1 MADPYFSPAD
11 RERIHR
17 EVDAILDG
25 ALSMGPNVREF
36 EKEFAALCE
45 VPHAIAMHTC
55 TAALEI
61 ALGAC
66 GVEGGEVI
74 VPPQTF
80 VATGLAARFAGAI
93 PVFAEISPSTLCLD
107 FEDVKR
113 RVTPR
118 TRAIIVVYMAG
129 LIPPEIFELRSFCDQ
144 HGIKLIED
152 AAHAPGAV
160 RAGRTAGSIGHAGCF
175 SFYPTK
181 VMTSGEGGMLTT
193 SDDAVAAYARSMQH
207 RGRDMR
213 ASVEQYVLA
222 GRNLRMTELA
232 ALLGRV
238 QLEHLPEY
246 LAARRRVAAIY
257 REMLSGCYRLSVI
270 LPDQPVA
277 SSCWKI
283 PVLLDASLDRGDVTR
298 RMLEADVVVDWAYQ
312 PALHLQPVFRTLY
325 GTAPGMLPRSEDL
338 LARHVCLPCHP
349 RISDADARHVARSL
363 LGIVG
368 A

>member
-1 MADPYFSPAD
+1 
-11 RERIHR
+11 
-17 EVDAILDG
+17 
-25 ALSMGPNVREF
+25 
-36 EKEFAALCE
+36 
-45 VPHAIAMHTC
+45 
-55 TAALEI
+55 
-61 ALGAC
+61 
-66 GVEGGEVI
+66 
-74 VPPQTF
+74 
-80 VATGLAARFAGAI
+80 
-93 PVFAEISPSTLCLD
+93 
-107 FEDVKR
+107 
-113 RVTPR
+113 
-118 TRAIIVVYMAG
+118 
-129 LIPPEIFELRSFCDQ
+129 
-144 HGIKLIED
+144 
-152 AAHAPGAV
+152 
-160 RAGRTAGSIGHAGCF
+160 
-175 SFYPTK
+175 
-181 VMTSGEGGMLTT
+181 
-193 SDDAVAAYARSMQH
+193 
-207 RGRDMR
+207 MR